1 MHKYKNFEAKRI
13 SVEIA
18 IMLMAT
24 TATASNKTVPIS
36 RGKTHCVKSVLSS
49 FPMNSNNHQQQH
61 RHHHRRPRSG
71 SHSYQQ
77 HQRHSNQICY
87 IPKEVLA
94 DRILNNLPTII
105 IDARDDDVVGGMIQG
120 AIYCPESTF
129 TPKKMLCLLKKAK
142 ERRLAY
148 HSSGLMDH
156 KVWVIFHCMETI
168 KRSVR
173 CAKRFYNLV
182 QETGNGDVVSVRLL
196 SGGADGWIRSYWK
209 DHRLVE
215 GYDDK
220 YWGYEEH
227 DHEMKMKALV
237 RQQEDSGSKSS
248 GNVEKDSKMEVSQSD
263 SADDQK
269 KIEESSKET

>member
-1 MHKYKNFEAKRI
+1 
-13 SVEIA
+13 
-18 IMLMAT
+18 MAT
-24 TATASNKTVPIS
+24 TASNKTVPTS
-36 RGKTHCVKSVLSS
+36 RGKSHCVKSVLSS
-49 FPMNSNNHQQQH
+49 FPMNSSSQN
-61 RHHHRRPRSG
+61 HHRRPRSG

-77 HQRHSNQICY
+77 HQRHTNQICY
-87 IPKEVLA
+87 VPKDVLA

-148 HSSGLMDH
+148 HSSGLIDH
-156 KVWVIFHCMETI
+156 KVWVVFHCMETI

-182 QETGNGDVVSVRLL
+182 QETGNSDVVSVRLL

-227 DHEMKMKALV
+227 EREMKMEV
-237 RQQEDSGSKSS
+237 RQEKDSCSKSS
-248 GNVEKDSKMEVSQSD
+248 GKVEKDSKTEVPQSD

-269 KIEESSKET
+269 KPEERSKET